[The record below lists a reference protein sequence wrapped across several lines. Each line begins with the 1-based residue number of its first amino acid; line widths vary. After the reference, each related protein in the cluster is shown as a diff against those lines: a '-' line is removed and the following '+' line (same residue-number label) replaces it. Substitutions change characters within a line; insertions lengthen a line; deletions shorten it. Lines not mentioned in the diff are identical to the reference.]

1 MRGCDV
7 KGRKPEIRVARDAL
21 GEVPPPA
28 WMGDYAREY
37 WVEVVRDLSARKI
50 LTNDNLP
57 SVANYCIALGAV
69 REAEDDIKAEGRIIV
84 TYAES
89 KSGDVYKTGA
99 KPNPAVKQRND
110 AMSLSLRLAAELG
123 ATPIS
128 RSRPSLPD
136 DDGQDDL
143 FDFEVAPCFAP
154 TGSMRQN

>member
-1 MRGCDV
+1 M

-21 GEVPPPA
+21 SEVPPPD
-28 WMGDYAREY
+28 WLSDYAQAY
-37 WVEVVRDLSARKI
+37 WVDVVRDLSARKI
-50 LTNDNLP
+50 LTSDNLP

-69 REAEDDIKAEGRIIV
+69 REAEDDIRTLGRVIEV
-84 TYAES
+84 FTPG
-89 KSGDVYKTGA
+89 KDGGDPVRTGV

-143 FDFEVAPCFAP
+143 FDFEVEECSGL
-154 TGSMRQN
+154 TGSTRPN

>member
-1 MRGCDV
+1 MT
-7 KGRKPEIRVARDAL
+7 KGRKPDIRVARDAL
-21 GEVPPPA
+21 AEVPPPD
-28 WMGDYAREY
+28 WLGDYAKGY
-37 WVEVVRDLSARKI
+37 WVDVVRDLSARKI

-69 REAEDDIKAEGRIIV
+69 REAEDDIRDLGRVMV

-89 KSGDVYKTGA
+89 KAGEVYKTGA

-143 FDFEVAPCFAP
+143 FDFEVDLCSAQ
-154 TGSMRQN
+154 TGLMRQN

>member
-1 MRGCDV
+1 M

-21 GEVPPPA
+21 SEVPPPD
-28 WMGDYAREY
+28 WLSDYAKSY
-37 WVEVVRDLSARKI
+37 WVDVVRDLSGRKV

-57 SVANYCIALGAV
+57 SVANYCLALAAV
-69 REAEDDIKAEGRIIV
+69 REAEDDIRKNGRVIDIMAEAKNGDLYRKGRV
-84 TYAES
+84 
-89 KSGDVYKTGA
+89 
-99 KPNPAVKQRND
+99 PNPAVKQMND

-143 FDFEVAPCFAP
+143 FDFEVTEQCFAP
-154 TGSMRQN
+154 TGSTRPN